1 MKNTKHTPGPWKLDD
16 VSDFIRGPRG
26 VYIAELCDANSDRV
40 QVHGPRFEA
49 NARLIAAAPDLLEA
63 LEHISRELPE
73 NEFIKHSKDA
83 IRKVK
88 DAIRKAKGEL

>member
-49 NARLIAAAPDLLEA
+49 NARLMAAAPDLLEA
-63 LEHISRELPE
+63 CEAAFNCLDLLGEEYSGTAGIL
-73 NEFIKHSKDA
+73 A
-83 IRKVK
+83 Q
-88 DAIRKAKGEL
+88 AIRKAKGDL